1 MVINRN
7 LFSFPR
13 FDQDPGAPK
22 HKRVAGTVYPA
33 TGMRGDADNAVLLPE
48 FVDSSLRIKTVRYV
62 YVEAADQTASAYT
75 FLTVGMADTF
85 TGDQIQWQENRP
97 LEFHRR
103 SHIALENG
111 HWAVR
116 DGFGTIYDF
125 H

>member
-1 MVINRN
+1 MLTMLSCCPN
-7 LFSFPR
+7 LSTAACELKPY
-13 FDQDPGAPK
+13 DTCTLKQ
-22 HKRVAGTVYPA
+22 
-33 TGMRGDADNAVLLPE
+33 
-48 FVDSSLRIKTVRYV
+48 RIKPK
-62 YVEAADQTASAYT
+62 SAYT

-97 LEFHRR
+97 LESHRR

>member
-62 YVEAADQTASAYT
+62 YVEAADQTEVSLYV
-75 FLTVGMADTF
+75 L
-85 TGDQIQWQENRP
+85 
-97 LEFHRR
+97 
-103 SHIALENG
+103 
-111 HWAVR
+111 
-116 DGFGTIYDF
+116 DGRHG
-125 H
+125 